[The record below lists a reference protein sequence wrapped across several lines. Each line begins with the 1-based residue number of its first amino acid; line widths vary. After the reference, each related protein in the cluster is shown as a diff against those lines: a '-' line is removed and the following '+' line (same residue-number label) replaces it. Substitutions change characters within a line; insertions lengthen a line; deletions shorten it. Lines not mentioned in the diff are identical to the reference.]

1 MAVFDTHKTY
11 EALKAGGFTES
22 QAKSLLDALGE
33 SNESLATRADIDAVK
48 SDIIALETKMDA
60 KLSELELRMRLHLY
74 GVAIVVVGIL
84 AALELL
90 PR

>member
-11 EALKAGGFTES
+11 EALKSGGFTDS
-22 QAKSLLDALGE
+22 QAKTLLDALGE
-33 SNESLATRADIDAVK
+33 SNESLATKADINAVK
-48 SDIIALETKMDA
+48 ADIIALETKMDA

>member
-1 MAVFDTHKTY
+1 M
-11 EALKAGGFTES
+11 LN
-22 QAKSLLDALGE
+22 ALGE
-33 SNESLATRADIDAVK
+33 SKESLATKADIGTVK
-48 SDIIALETKMDA
+48 TDIR
-60 KLSELELRMRLHLY
+60 ELELRMRLHLY

>member
-11 EALKAGGFTES
+11 EALKAGGFTGS

-33 SNESLATRADIDAVK
+33 SKESLATKTDIDAVK
-48 SDIIALETKMDA
+48 AELR
-60 KLSELELRMRLHLY
+60 ELELRMRLHLY

-84 AALELL
+84 AALEILAL
-90 PR
+90 

>member
-11 EALKAGGFTES
+11 EALKAGGFTDS

-33 SNESLATRADIDAVK
+33 SKESLATKADIDAVK
-48 SDIIALETKMDA
+48 ADLR
-60 KLSELELRMRLHLY
+60 ELELRMRPHLY

-84 AALELL
+84 AALEVL
-90 PR
+90 PL

>member
-1 MAVFDTHKTY
+1 MALAVFDTHKTY

-33 SNESLATRADIDAVK
+33 SNESLATKSDIDAIRA
-48 SDIIALETKMDA
+48 DMR
-60 KLSELELRMRLHLY
+60 ELELRMRLHLY

-90 PR
+90 PT

>member
-22 QAKSLLDALGE
+22 QAKSLLDAL
-33 SNESLATRADIDAVK
+33 SDSSESLATK
-48 SDIIALETKMDA
+48 SDIEAVKTDLR
-60 KLSELELRMRLHLY
+60 ELELRMRLHLY

-90 PR
+90 PI

>member
-11 EALKAGGFTES
+11 EALKAGGFSES
-22 QAKSLLDALGE
+22 QAKSLLDALSE
-33 SNESLATRADIDAVK
+33 SKESLATKADIDAVK
-48 SDIIALETKMDA
+48 TDIR
-60 KLSELELRMRLHLY
+60 ELELRMRLHLY

>member
-1 MAVFDTHKTY
+1 M
-11 EALKAGGFTES
+11 LN
-22 QAKSLLDALGE
+22 ALGE
-33 SNESLATRADIDAVK
+33 SNESLATKADVNAVK

>member
-1 MAVFDTHKTY
+1 MPVFDTRKAY
-11 EALKAGGFTES
+11 EALTAGGFTDS
-22 QAKSLLDALGE
+22 QAKTLLNTLGD
-33 SNESLATRADIDAVK
+33 SNEALATKTDTDTIKANLR
-48 SDIIALETKMDA
+48 
-60 KLSELELRMRLHLY
+60 ELELRMRLHLY

>member
-1 MAVFDTHKTY
+1 MALAVFDTRKTY
-11 EALKAGGFTES
+11 EPFKAGGFSES
-22 QAKSLLDALGE
+22 QAKTLLDALSESKGE
-33 SNESLATRADIDAVK
+33 LATKADIV
-48 SDIIALETKMDA
+48 ALEA
-60 KLSELELRMRLHLY
+60 KIRELELRMRLHLY

>member
-1 MAVFDTHKTY
+1 MAVLGTHKTY

-22 QAKSLLDALGE
+22 QAKSLLDALSE
-33 SNESLATRADIDAVK
+33 SKEELATKADII
-48 SDIIALETKMDA
+48 SLESKIP
-60 KLSELELRMRLHLY
+60 ELELRMRLHLY

-90 PR
+90 PT

>member
-22 QAKSLLDALGE
+22 QAKSLLDALSE
-33 SNESLATRADIDAVK
+33 SKDELATKADII
-48 SDIIALETKMDA
+48 SLESKIR
-60 KLSELELRMRLHLY
+60 ELELRMRLHLY

-84 AALELL
+84 AALELS
-90 PR
+90 PA